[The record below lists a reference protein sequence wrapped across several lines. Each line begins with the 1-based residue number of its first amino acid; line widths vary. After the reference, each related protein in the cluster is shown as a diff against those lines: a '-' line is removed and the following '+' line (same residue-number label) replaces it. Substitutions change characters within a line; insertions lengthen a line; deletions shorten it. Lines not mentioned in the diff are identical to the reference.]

1 MTERFLAA
9 SPPAPDQLALMDAFV
24 SDQFRAA
31 APEFRPGANGF
42 AAAVGGTITAL
53 AALHLGAWD
62 PDRVHGMDLTAARI
76 STLSSMLAAL
86 PSADIASLPGMEPK
100 RADIITA
107 GAGIY
112 VCLMRA
118 FGLARLRVSLH
129 DIRHGVLQALLSG
142 AWDAL

>member
-1 MTERFLAA
+1 
-9 SPPAPDQLALMDAFV
+9 
-24 SDQFRAA
+24 
-31 APEFRPGANGF
+31 
-42 AAAVGGTITAL
+42 
-53 AALHLGAWD
+53 
-62 PDRVHGMDLTAARI
+62 
-76 STLSSMLAAL
+76 
-86 PSADIASLPGMEPK
+86 MEPK